1 MTSPIE
7 PIIVAEHVSKR
18 YAQNESRTSLR
29 HEFNDIAKRF
39 LKQSIAR
46 KPVEPFWA
54 LRDVSFTV
62 PAGQTVGIVGRNG
75 SGKSTL
81 FRTLCGI
88 THPTEGY
95 VSVRGRFSTL
105 IALGAGFNQERSG
118 RENIYLSAAI
128 QGVPPR
134 EIEHAIHDI
143 IEFAELGQF
152 IDLPV
157 KRYSSGMYARLGFS
171 IAVHL
176 KPDILFVDE
185 ILAVGDA
192 AFQDKCIERILE
204 MKASGLTMLI
214 VTHQTAQVMRLC
226 DRAIWLHKGRMMMD
240 GDTKTVM
247 EKYHQMIYETEIL
260 PTLNTPSEA
269 TPATTP
275 ESTAEAGPEIQ
286 SAPVRL
292 STPDAP

>member
-1 MTSPIE
+1 MTSPISPVELEPVIE

-29 HEFNDIAKRF
+29 HEFNDMAKRF

-54 LRDVSFTV
+54 LRDISFTV

-88 THPTEGY
+88 TRPTEGR
-95 VSVRGRFSTL
+95 VQVRGRFSTL

-134 EIEHAIHDI
+134 QIESVIHEIV
-143 IEFAELGQF
+143 EFSELGQF

-176 KPDILFVDE
+176 NPDILFVDE

-214 VTHQTAQVMRLC
+214 VTHQTAQVIKLC
-226 DRAIWLHKGRMMMD
+226 DRAIWLHRGRMMMD
-240 GDTKTVM
+240 GDTKEVM
-247 EKYHQMIYETEIL
+247 VKYHEMIYETEIL
-260 PTLNTPSEA
+260 PTLNPTS
-269 TPATTP
+269 
-275 ESTAEAGPEIQ
+275 AEALPEPEPITLGT
-286 SAPVRL
+286 SD
-292 STPDAP
+292 TP